1 MENEKNDLNKENN
14 KNNNEN
20 NNENNKNNNENNNEN
35 NNKNN
40 ENKSNENNNKNNE
53 NKSNENKSNENK
65 NKTNE
70 NKSNENNLNNVD
82 SPEIIITRCLKCP
95 FIPLMEINCDSK
107 QTYIFSKCRNYHN
120 YKKTL
125 SEYLKL
131 NFQNQFCEISCLKC
145 KKKNNNKK
153 IDFFYCGKCKN
164 FYCENCKEKNSHIQI
179 NLNKF
184 DSFCVEHDDKIISY
198 CEICAK
204 NLCIYCQNE
213 HNKNHKIL
221 SLSNLLLNN
230 KEIENYS
237 NQLNKAQNHL
247 KKIEKICNEIIK
259 KLQIKIEEIKNNFEQ
274 FKNINN
280 LQINFA
286 KNILEILKQK
296 NKNREL
302 NYEIIT
308 NVKNNFK
315 FNYKDCEIFE
325 YENIFQKAKKI
336 ENYLL
341 NTSNFVLGNKDSFSE
356 MKEIFTLTEHK
367 KIINKIIIFDNE
379 NFLATCS
386 KDNSINLYDIKKNY
400 ENIFKIVD
408 HSQSVNYLCLLDV
421 EDQRTLIT
429 SSDDCYAK
437 IIKIFTERK
446 NYRVIQNLKHSNSVK
461 KTIEL
466 HNKKIASC
474 SGNKIYVYDFNL
486 NVKKYVLNHV
496 LESNEFEI
504 DAIFELPNFEIIS
517 ASFLGKNLTF
527 TTIKNKNNEEI
538 INYDFISNVNC
549 AKFPDVFCYL
559 KEKIVACC
567 AQNGIYLIDF
577 QLHQIYKFV
586 EIEKKENI
594 WIENLIKLRDGTFL
608 CNLSDYNK
616 FNYKNFNVS
625 QFEVVNFTNW
635 NKIGEKNY
643 VHNSFVTSLLQLN
656 DGTIIT
662 AAKETKVWKYKD
674 DSNL

>member
-1 MENEKNDLNKENN
+1 MQNNEKNKENN
-14 KNNNEN
+14 QNNNQN
-20 NNENNKNNNENNNEN
+20 
-35 NNKNN
+35 
-40 ENKSNENNNKNNE
+40 
-53 NKSNENKSNENK
+53 
-65 NKTNE
+65 T
-70 NKSNENNLNNVD
+70 LNSVRSID
-82 SPEIIITRCLKCP
+82 LPEIVITRCLKCP
-95 FIPLMEINCDSK
+95 FIPLIEINCDSK

-125 SEYLKL
+125 EEYIKANESNQL
-131 NFQNQFCEISCLKC
+131 NEIPCSNC
-145 KKKNNNKK
+145 KSKYNK
-153 IDFFYCGKCKN
+153 IDNFFYCGKCKK
-164 FYCENCKEKNSHIQI
+164 FYCENCKEKNNHIQI
-179 NLNKF
+179 NLHKF
-184 DSFCVEHDDKIISY
+184 DSFCVDHDDKIISY

-204 NLCIYCQNE
+204 NLCTYCQNE

-230 KEIENYS
+230 KEIDNYS
-237 NQLNKAQNHL
+237 NQLNKASNHL
-247 KKIEKICNEIIK
+247 KKVEKICLEIIK
-259 KLQIKIEEIKNNFEQ
+259 KLKIKIEEISNNFEQ

-296 NKNREL
+296 NIKREL
-302 NYEIIT
+302 NYEIIM

-315 FNYKDCEIFE
+315 FNYKDCEIYE

-336 ENYLL
+336 QDYLQ

-356 MKEIFTLTEHK
+356 MKEIFTLSDHK
-367 KIINKIIIFDNE
+367 KIINKIILFDNE

-386 KDNSINLYDIKKNY
+386 KDNSICLYDIKKNF
-400 ENIFKIVD
+400 EKIFKIVD
-408 HSQSVNYLCLLDV
+408 HSQSVNYLSLLDV
-421 EDQRTLIT
+421 EDQKTLLT

-437 IIKIFTERK
+437 IIKIFTEK
-446 NYRVIQNLKHSNSVK
+446 CNYRVIQNLKHENPVK
-461 KTIEL
+461 KTVEL
-466 HNKKIASC
+466 NNKTIASC
-474 SGNKIYVYDFNL
+474 SGNKIYIYEFNL
-486 NVKKYVLNHV
+486 NNKKYDLIHA

-517 ASFLGKNLTF
+517 SSSNGKNLTF
-527 TTIKNKNNEEI
+527 TTIKKKNNEEV
-538 INYDFISNVNC
+538 INYDFIPNVNC

-559 KEKIVACC
+559 KEKIVAVC
-567 AQNGIYLIDF
+567 AHMGIYLVDF
-577 QLHQIYKFV
+577 QLHQIYKLI

-594 WIENLIKLRDGTFL
+594 WCENLIKLRDGTFL

-616 FNYKNFNVS
+616 FNYKNFNVV
-625 QFEVVNFTNW
+625 QFDVVNFTTW

-662 AAKETKVWKYKD
+662 SAKETKVWKYKD
-674 DSNL
+674 DSVLN

>member
-1 MENEKNDLNKENN
+1 MDKNNENKNLNNENNENYN

-20 NNENNKNNNENNNEN
+20 DNNLNKENENKNNENNIKNNENKNNEN

-40 ENKSNENNNKNNE
+40 ENKINEIKNNNNNE
-53 NKSNENKSNENK
+53 N
-65 NKTNE
+65 T
-70 NKSNENNLNNVD
+70 LNSVRSID
-82 SPEIIITRCLKCP
+82 LPEIQITRCLKCP

-107 QTYIFSKCRNYHN
+107 QTYIFSRCRNYHN

-125 SEYLKL
+125 SEYLKS
-131 NFQNQFCEISCLKC
+131 NEKNQFNLIFCSKC
-145 KKKNNNKK
+145 KKKYNNE
-153 IDFFYCGKCKN
+153 IDNFFYCGKCKI
-164 FYCENCKEKNSHIQI
+164 FYCENCKEKNHIQI
-179 NLNKF
+179 NLHKF

-198 CEICAK
+198 CEICLK

-237 NQLNKAQNHL
+237 NQLNKASNHL
-247 KKIEKICNEIIK
+247 KKIEKICVEIIK
-259 KLQIKIEEIKNNFEQ
+259 KLNIKIEEIKNNFEL

-296 NKNREL
+296 NSKREL
-302 NYEIIT
+302 NYEIIM

-429 SSDDCYAK
+429 SSDDFYAK
-437 IIKIFTERK
+437 IIKIFPEK
-446 NYRVIQNLKHSNSVK
+446 NNYRVIQNLKHSKPVK

-466 HNKKIASC
+466 NNKKIASC

-486 NVKKYVLNHV
+486 NMKKYVLNHI

-504 DAIFELPNFEIIS
+504 DSIFELPNFEIIS

-586 EIEKKENI
+586 EIEKKENV

-616 FNYKNFNVS
+616 FNYKNFNVC
-625 QFEVVNFTNW
+625 QFDVVNFTNW

-674 DSNL
+674 DSNLN